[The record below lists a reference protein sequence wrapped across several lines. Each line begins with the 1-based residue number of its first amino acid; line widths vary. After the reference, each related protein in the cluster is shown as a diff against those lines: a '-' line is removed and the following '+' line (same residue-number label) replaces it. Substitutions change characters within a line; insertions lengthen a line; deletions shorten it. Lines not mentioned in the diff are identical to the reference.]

1 MCLAT
6 VCYSSNSME
15 KIYAIKTPHKKRK
28 SQYELSNPK
37 LPPLKCKFGKR
48 LSCHSVESATT
59 ESLGYDCIFMNKTSG
74 TDMVSIP
81 EVLDSCESTIRLFG
95 GCIELVDSKTGIQ
108 EQSLRKTI
116 EIRTSAL
123 SRSSNNF
130 SSEAYRSSHSS
141 GGTRETGSWTMHDI
155 ERPHPDVM
163 LKPHHDDLERI
174 YNVLEQYDDLME
186 MEDRLMAGDV
196 FGSASQIMDK
206 TLHSNGVDGFQI
218 LPTGQSQ
225 TGHHSKQ
232 HSDSR
237 SLSAFA
243 CLIQMLTRWIR
254 VMCVAIDQ
262 VRS

>member
-1 MCLAT
+1 
-6 VCYSSNSME
+6 ME
-15 KIYAIKTPHKKRK
+15 KVYAIKTPHKKRK

-37 LPPLKCKFGKR
+37 LPPLKCKFRKR
-48 LSCHSVESATT
+48 LSCHSVESATATT
-59 ESLGYDCIFMNKTSG
+59 ENLGYDCIFMNKTSV

-95 GCIELVDSKTGIQ
+95 ACIEVDSKTGIQ

-116 EIRTSAL
+116 EIRTSA
-123 SRSSNNF
+123 SSCSSNNF

-141 GGTRETGSWTMHDI
+141 GGTRETGSWDMHDI
-155 ERPHPDVM
+155 ERHHPDVM

-174 YNVLEQYDDLME
+174 YNVLEQYDDL

-225 TGHHSKQ
+225 TGHHNA
-232 HSDSR
+232 DTVDPAW
-237 SLSAFA
+237 LS
-243 CLIQMLTRWIR
+243 IR
-254 VMCVAIDQ
+254 
-262 VRS
+262 